1 MDSPENDKRTKMTGD
16 SNGQVSLLKKT
27 GPNESLRR
35 ERMKDFDDGGV
46 A

>member
-1 MDSPENDKRTKMTGD
+1 MTGD
-16 SNGQVSLLKKT
+16 SNGQVSLIKKT

-46 A
+46 WRDSQAHRDCL